1 MALVSENEQVQDDP
15 FLEDDEEDMDF
26 GDEPIEPV
34 FDEQL
39 KEDEY
44 E

>member
-1 MALVSENEQVQDDP
+1 MGLVSENEQLQDEP

-26 GDEPIEPV
+26 GEDPIEPV
-34 FDEQL
+34 FVEEL